1 MLRLPDVVFSPVFG
15 GNHLKSFLFV
25 LLLQAAAPEVPQSGE
40 SPAVDAIPAEAAPE
54 AAPDAA
60 SEFLLPK
67 ATPVVIA
74 VDKDV
79 GSKISMAGE
88 MFPIRLAQPVEH
100 DGVRLLPAGI
110 AGEGQVV
117 HAKKA
122 GMAGSAGE
130 LILAA
135 RYLDYNGRRME
146 LRSFRFI
153 EEGDEVLSRGKNN
166 VGLAS
171 ATNAAIGPLGFFI
184 SGGNTTIAPGTL
196 ASAKTKNDETF
207 AMPAKTAAAPHEAK

>member
-1 MLRLPDVVFSPVFG
+1 M
-15 GNHLKSFLFV
+15 KSFLFV
-25 LLLQAAAPEVPQSGE
+25 LLLQAAARELPLSGQC
-40 SPAVDAIPAEAAPE
+40 PAVDAIPAEAAPE
-54 AAPDAA
+54 AAPDTAT
-60 SEFLLPK
+60 EVLLPK

-74 VDKDV
+74 VDKEV
-79 GSKISMAGE
+79 GSKISVAGE
-88 MFPIRLAQPVEH
+88 MFPIRLAQPVEL

-110 AGEGQVV
+110 TGEGQVV

-135 RYLDYNGRRME
+135 RYLDYNGRRIE

-153 EEGDEVLSRGKNN
+153 EQGDAILSRGKNN
-166 VGLAS
+166 VDLAA

-196 ASAKTKNDETF
+196 ASAKTRNDETF
-207 AMPAKTAAAPHEAK
+207 AVPAETAAAPDEVK